1 MASYSL
7 VSSNSQDMASD
18 SLLSSNPP
26 NMAADSLSSSNPQDM
41 AAGSSLSSN
50 PQNMALD
57 SLSSAN
63 PQTMASDSFSSP
75 NSQNMAS
82 DIISRSNE
90 LKPQES
96 KAPNVAPRTIP
107 PKPTIFGRSKLKEVS
122 AEVHNLLITARDK
135 GVSSLKSIGPSK
147 HAPVHI
153 PIWKGKNKHSNG
165 LILRKIAKKL
175 HVEDLLPPEPI
186 PHPAET
192 PVLTKP
198 SMLEALPTEL
208 QFKILHFVPNLAALS
223 CLVHASPKFHQAYI
237 AIRKPVLQRTTW
249 IEMVDRDVNPFS
261 LRDFYEI
268 CVPCSKKQWNTT
280 MQPRMKSLIANCRA
294 FARRTDQTELEDQ
307 ILYPS
312 FTIDQCVLLLNVL
325 DYVGWTIGGRPGHR
339 NGKPDRMDISKRQHY
354 HVLNF
359 SDETME
365 SVALIRGTATLVEFW
380 NKSE

>member
-1 MASYSL
+1 MVPDSLASSNPQDIAAHSSSSSNPQNMASDTSASSNPQNMASYSL
-7 VSSNSQDMASD
+7 VSSNAQDMAS
-18 SLLSSNPP
+18 
-26 NMAADSLSSSNPQDM
+26 DSLSSSNPQDM
-41 AAGSSLSSN
+41 AADNSLSFN
-50 PQNMALD
+50 PQNVA
-57 SLSSAN
+57 SAI
-63 PQTMASDSFSSP
+63 T
-75 NSQNMAS
+75 
-82 DIISRSNE
+82 SRPNE

-96 KAPNVAPRTIP
+96 KAPNVEPRTIP
-107 PKPTIFGRSKLKEVS
+107 PKPIVLVRSALKEVS
-122 AEVHNLLITARDK
+122 ADVRNLLITARDK
-135 GVSSLKSIGPSK
+135 GVSSLKSIGPTK
-147 HAPVHI
+147 HAPVHV

-165 LILRKIAKKL
+165 LTWRKIAKKL
-175 HVEDLLPPEPI
+175 QVEDLLPPEPI

-208 QFKILHFVPNLAALS
+208 EFKILHFIPNLANLS
-223 CLVHASPKFHQAYI
+223 RLVHASPKFHQAYV
-237 AIRKPVLQRTTW
+237 AIRKPVLQRITW
-249 IEMVDRDVNPFS
+249 TEMVDRNVNPFS

-268 CVPCSKKQWNTT
+268 SVPCSKKEWNTT

-294 FARRTDQTELEDQ
+294 FAQRTDQTELEDQ
-307 ILYPS
+307 ILYPRFS
-312 FTIDQCVLLLNVL
+312 IEQCGLLLQIL

-380 NKSE
+380 DKSE

>member
-1 MASYSL
+1 MA
-7 VSSNSQDMASD
+7 AD
-18 SLLSSNPP
+18 SLGSSNPP
-26 NMAADSLSSSNPQDM
+26 NMAADSLGSSEPQDM
-41 AAGSSLSSN
+41 AADSSSS
-50 PQNMALD
+50 
-57 SLSSAN
+57 S
-63 PQTMASDSFSSP
+63 

-82 DIISRSNE
+82 DIVSRSNE

-96 KAPNVAPRTIP
+96 KAPNVAPRTVP
-107 PKPTIFGRSKLKEVS
+107 PRPTVFGRSKLKEVS

-153 PIWKGKNKHSNG
+153 PIWKGKNQHSNR

-175 HVEDLLPPEPI
+175 HMEDFLPPEPI

-208 QFKILHFVPNLAALS
+208 QFKILHFIPNLAALS
-223 CLVHASPKFHQAYI
+223 RLVHASPKFHQAYV
-237 AIRKPVLQRTTW
+237 AIRKPILQRITW
-249 IEMVDRDVNPFS
+249 IEMVNRNVNPFS

-268 CVPCSKKQWNTT
+268 CVPRCSKKQWNTT
-280 MQPRMKSLIANCRA
+280 MQPRMKLLIANCRA

-307 ILYPS
+307 ILYPG
-312 FTIDQCVLLLNVL
+312 FTIDQCILLLRIL
-325 DYVGWTIGGRPGHR
+325 DYVGWTIGGRAGHR
-339 NGKPDRMDISKRQHY
+339 IGKPDQMDISERQHY

-359 SDETME
+359 SNETME

-380 NKSE
+380 DKRE